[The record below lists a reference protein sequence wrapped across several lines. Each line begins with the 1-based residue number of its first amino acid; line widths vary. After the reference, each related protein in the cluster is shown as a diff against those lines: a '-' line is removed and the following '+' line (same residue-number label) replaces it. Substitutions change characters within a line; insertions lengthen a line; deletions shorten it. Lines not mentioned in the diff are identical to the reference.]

1 MFLKKIKTNFEKI
14 TRLKMKNLILL
25 SILIFSFLSCSSYK
39 KLSINYQDKLTDKV
53 LLEKEILSLA
63 KSYSGRIGVYAKNL
77 KTNEEI
83 KINADSLFPTAS
95 VIKLPILVTL
105 FQKAKDGSIDL
116 FKEILISSKDKVGGA
131 GVIQYFDGDTKIKL
145 IDAATLMI
153 ILSDNTATNAV
164 IDQFADK
171 HDDKLEAV
179 NSTMEKLGLKNTKL
193 LNKVFSYATKKNTP
207 EAKRFGLGYSSPFEM
222 GQLLELIYRHQ
233 VIDSQYS
240 EWIISILKNQ
250 QDDTMIR
257 RFLPYDNL
265 KENESIIV
273 ANKTGAV
280 DRSRIDVGIVYSPK
294 CDFVIAIFADE
305 STDTSWTHDNKA
317 QNAVARTA
325 RLIYD
330 YFNQE

>member
-1 MFLKKIKTNFEKI
+1 MKKF
-14 TRLKMKNLILL
+14 LIL
-25 SILIFSFLSCSSYK
+25 SFLIISFVSCFSNK
-39 KLSINYQDKLTDKV
+39 KLTNEEQDKLKNKV
-53 LLEKEILSLA
+53 LLEKEILTLA
-63 KSYSGRIGVYAKNL
+63 ETYSGRIGVYAKNL

-105 FQKAKDGSIDL
+105 FQKAKDGFINLDS
-116 FKEILISSKDKVGGA
+116 EILIPSQDKVGGA
-131 GVIQYFDGDTKIKL
+131 GVIRYFDGNTKIKL
-145 IDAATLMI
+145 IDAAILMI

-164 IDQFADK
+164 IDQFANK

-193 LNKVFSYATKKNTP
+193 LNKVFSYSTKKNTP

-222 GQLLELIYRHQ
+222 GKLLEMIYSHQ

-240 EWIISILKNQ
+240 ERILSILKNQ

-257 RFLPYDNL
+257 RYLPYDKL

-280 DRSRIDVGIVYSPK
+280 DRSRIDIGIVHSPK

-305 STDTSWTHDNKA
+305 SKDISWTHDNKA

>member
-1 MFLKKIKTNFEKI
+1 
-14 TRLKMKNLILL
+14 MKNIVIVLSL
-25 SILIFSFLSCSSYK
+25 SIFMIACSSTKQIKSLEDSKSKSKYQLEEEIIN
-39 KLSINYQDKLTDKV
+39 LSNT
-53 LLEKEILSLA
+53 
-63 KSYSGRIGVYAKNL
+63 YSGRIGVYAKKLN
-77 KTNEEI
+77 TGEEI

-105 FQKAKDGSIDL
+105 FEKVKNGEIDIL
-116 FKEILISSKDKVGGA
+116 KEILIPEKDKVGGA

-145 IDAATLMI
+145 IDVATLMI

-164 IDQFADK
+164 IDQFAEK

-179 NSTMEKLGLKNTKL
+179 NSTMEKLGLRHTKL

-207 EAKRFGLGYSSPFEM
+207 EAKRFGLGYSTPFEM
-222 GQLLELIYRHQ
+222 GKLLEMIYRHQ
-233 VIDSQYS
+233 IIDSNYS
-240 EWIISILKNQ
+240 EWIIKILKNQ

-257 RFLPYDNL
+257 RFLPYDQL
-265 KENESIIV
+265 KENENIVV

-280 DRSRIDVGIVYSPK
+280 DRARIDVGIVYSPK

-305 STDTSWTHDNKA
+305 SNDTSWTHDNKA
-317 QNAVARTA
+317 QNAVAKTA

-330 YFNQE
+330 YFNQN

>member
-1 MFLKKIKTNFEKI
+1 MKKF
-14 TRLKMKNLILL
+14 LIL
-25 SILIFSFLSCSSYK
+25 SFLIISFVSCFSNK
-39 KLSINYQDKLTDKV
+39 KLTNEEQDKLKNKV
-53 LLEKEILSLA
+53 LLEKEILTLA
-63 KSYSGRIGVYAKNL
+63 ETYSGRIGVYAKNL

-105 FQKAKDGSIDL
+105 FQKAKDGFINLDS
-116 FKEILISSKDKVGGA
+116 EILIPSQDKVGGA
-131 GVIQYFDGDTKIKL
+131 GVIRYFDGNTKIKL
-145 IDAATLMI
+145 IDAAILMI

-164 IDQFADK
+164 IDQFANK

-193 LNKVFSYATKKNTP
+193 LNKVFSYSTKKNTP

-222 GQLLELIYRHQ
+222 GKLLEMIYSHQ

-240 EWIISILKNQ
+240 ERILSILKNQ

-257 RFLPYDNL
+257 RYLPYDKL

-280 DRSRIDVGIVYSPK
+280 DRSRIDIGIVYSPK

-305 STDTSWTHDNKA
+305 SKDISWTHDNKA

>member
-1 MFLKKIKTNFEKI
+1 MKKF
-14 TRLKMKNLILL
+14 LIL
-25 SILIFSFLSCSSYK
+25 SFLIISFVSCFSNK
-39 KLSINYQDKLTDKV
+39 KLTNEEQDKLKNKV
-53 LLEKEILSLA
+53 LLEKEILTLA
-63 KSYSGRIGVYAKNL
+63 ETYSGRIGVYAKNL

-105 FQKAKDGSIDL
+105 FQKAKDGFINLDR
-116 FKEILISSKDKVGGA
+116 EILIPSQDKVGGA
-131 GVIQYFDGDTKIKL
+131 GVIRYFDGNTKIKL
-145 IDAATLMI
+145 IDAAILMI

-164 IDQFADK
+164 IDQFANK

-193 LNKVFSYATKKNTP
+193 LNKVFSYSTKKNTP

-222 GQLLELIYRHQ
+222 GKLLEMIYSHQ

-240 EWIISILKNQ
+240 ERILSILKNQ

-257 RFLPYDNL
+257 RYLPYDKL

-280 DRSRIDVGIVYSPK
+280 DRSRIDIGIVYSPK

-305 STDTSWTHDNKA
+305 SKDISWTHDNKA

>member
-1 MFLKKIKTNFEKI
+1 MKKF
-14 TRLKMKNLILL
+14 LIL
-25 SILIFSFLSCSSYK
+25 SFLIISFVSCSSHK
-39 KLSINYQDKLTDKV
+39 KLTNEEQDKLKNKV
-53 LLEKEILSLA
+53 LLEKEILTLA
-63 KSYSGRIGVYAKNL
+63 ETYSGRIGVYAKNL

-105 FQKAKDGSIDL
+105 FQKAKDGFINLDR
-116 FKEILISSKDKVGGA
+116 EILIPSQDKVGGA
-131 GVIQYFDGDTKIKL
+131 GVIRYFDGNTKIKL
-145 IDAATLMI
+145 IDAAILMI

-164 IDQFADK
+164 IDQFANK

-193 LNKVFSYATKKNTP
+193 LNKVFSYSTKKNTP

-222 GQLLELIYRHQ
+222 GKLLEMIYSHQ

-240 EWIISILKNQ
+240 ERILSILKNQ

-257 RFLPYDNL
+257 RYLPYDKL

-280 DRSRIDVGIVYSPK
+280 DRSRIDIGIVYSPK

-305 STDTSWTHDNKA
+305 SKDISWTHDNKA